1 MSWSIVKSNNRMI
14 DDILYTL
21 IIEHLYCF
29 SKKNIYL
36 CHKIYKNIMY
46 EDKANV

>member
-29 SKKNIYL
+29 SKKISIFAIGYINI
-36 CHKIYKNIMY
+36 
-46 EDKANV
+46 